1 MWGPTFLGWMLRQ
14 QYRAVC
20 IAEHHLTKCAEAEF
34 DARSLGYNSSFTS
47 AQPFKDTKAAG
58 GTSVHQLMRYEA
70 ETMISSKHKL
80 PDGTDPLD
88 WTAVKLP
95 FHALD
100 IIVVSLYCTATIG
113 LVGINIRKIS
123 QLIGW
128 LSMIGIPWLVF
139 ADWNFSPAIL
149 GASRL
154 LDCIDCNIITPV
166 NTHFTCTMGKGNL
179 IDFGLGSSSIQW
191 LIGPLYANVMPWG
204 PHLGLT
210 CEVQREAPNLSIR
223 RLITPRPFDLAK
235 LKTSIRQKILATTDL
250 AITWDAA
257 KEIAAS
263 YMHNHRMAAP
273 DEIHS
278 SLPYR
283 FTLHHAEHHKP
294 SVEYCEWVTTME
306 VYLASNTQNAGA
318 FTHVV
323 GNYIGRGYGPQFAIA
338 DLKSATPRK
347 TWTNPVIQS
356 LQIIVKSIH
365 ALEKL
370 RTKPQAYAQTCRVLK
385 QIDEQLN
392 TLPAEK
398 FEEDVAGFEDD
409 ELMHH
414 VANIRHEHDSDLCD
428 IRAGMENKLNRYK
441 NLYYTEQR
449 REVTEWAL
457 ADPAG
462 ANIYAWLRKDTAA
475 PQLMTQV
482 QTPECRITTPL
493 GLMEHRATIWE
504 QLWHR
509 NRASFPRIVEVLGE
523 LRRRAVQTNRGLGPH
538 RAVSIG

>member
-1 MWGPTFLGWMLRQ
+1 M
-14 QYRAVC
+14 
-20 IAEHHLTKCAEAEF
+20 
-34 DARSLGYNSSFTS
+34 
-47 AQPFKDTKAAG
+47 
-58 GTSVHQLMRYEA
+58 
-70 ETMISSKHKL
+70 
-80 PDGTDPLD
+80 
-88 WTAVKLP
+88 
-95 FHALD
+95 
-100 IIVVSLYCTATIG
+100 
-113 LVGINIRKIS
+113 
-123 QLIGW
+123 
-128 LSMIGIPWLVF
+128 
-139 ADWNFSPAIL
+139 
-149 GASRL
+149 
-154 LDCIDCNIITPV
+154 
-166 NTHFTCTMGKGNL
+166 
-179 IDFGLGSSSIQW
+179 
-191 LIGPLYANVMPWG
+191 
-204 PHLGLT
+204 
-210 CEVQREAPNLSIR
+210 
-223 RLITPRPFDLAK
+223 
-235 LKTSIRQKILATTDL
+235 
-250 AITWDAA
+250 
-257 KEIAAS
+257 
-263 YMHNHRMAAP
+263 
-273 DEIHS
+273 
-278 SLPYR
+278 
-283 FTLHHAEHHKP
+283 
-294 SVEYCEWVTTME
+294 
-306 VYLASNTQNAGA
+306 
-318 FTHVV
+318 
-323 GNYIGRGYGPQFAIA
+323 GNYIGRGYGPQFASA

-385 QIDEQLN
+385 QIDDQLN
-392 TLPAEK
+392 TLPADK

-462 ANIYAWLRKDTAA
+462 ANIYAWLRKDLAA

-523 LRRRAVQTNRGLGPH
+523 LRRRAVQKIGDWDHIEPYQLDDAINTFKENTGLGLDEIKPRYLKWIPDQGKRQLLQQH
-538 RAVSIG
+538 HNWIHHLTMPWQLMCMVIGMLAKPTTGGRPICLEAFLLRLFMRLWFADYGATHTTASRTMPLQARRPYKHH